1 MSLQSHIE
9 KNHDGIGSVIHDT
22 NLRPRPVSPPDPEL
36 LIQAKKEMAEQNIED
51 EDSDLGRPATIG
63 IDALPDRD
71 QSQVQIN
78 FPELAPKTNK
88 LHISSKIATPF
99 MLQSEEDEDL
109 ENLITAESD
118 SEEEEEEEEEFTFHC
133 PFCEFNS
140 DNQIMIGDH
149 VILNHVK
156 EQATRN
162 AKIYEVKQS

>member
-1 MSLQSHIE
+1 MYLQSHIE
-9 KNHDGIGSVIHDT
+9 KNHGGIGSVIHDT
-22 NLRPRPVSPPDPEL
+22 NLRPRPVSPPDQEL
-36 LIQAKKEMAEQNIED
+36 FIQAQNEMTEQNIED
-51 EDSDLGRPATIG
+51 EDSVDLGRPATIG

-71 QSQVQIN
+71 QSQLQIN
-78 FPELAPKTNK
+78 YPELAPKTNK

-99 MLQSEEDEDL
+99 SMLQSEDEEDL
-109 ENLITAESD
+109 ENLMTAESD
-118 SEEEEEEEEEFTFHC
+118 SEEEEEEFTFHC

-162 AKIYEVKQS
+162 AKIYEVKQL

>member
-9 KNHDGIGSVIHDT
+9 KNHGGIGTVIHDT

-36 LIQAKKEMAEQNIED
+36 LIQGQREMAEQNIED
-51 EDSDLGRPATIG
+51 EDLDLGRPATIG

-71 QSQVQIN
+71 QSQLQIN

-88 LHISSKIATPF
+88 LHNSSKIATPF
-99 MLQSEEDEDL
+99 MHQ
-109 ENLITAESD
+109 
-118 SEEEEEEEEEFTFHC
+118 SEEEEEDLENFVTAESDCEEEEFTFHC

-140 DNQIMIGDH
+140 DNQIIIADH

-156 EQATRN
+156 EQTTRN
-162 AKIYEVKQS
+162 AKIYDAKQS